1 MDALEECH
9 RKEFL
14 SQALGMCNFEKD
26 ELSKCLHTTR
36 VEDAKTRIRARLEK
50 QRAAEE
56 QRKKIEEDTYGKNGY
71 LRKVIEIEAK
81 KREKGQ

>member
-26 ELSKCLHTTR
+26 ELTKCLHTTR
-36 VEDAKTRIRARLEK
+36 VEDAKARIRIRLEK
-50 QRAAEE
+50 QKAAEE
-56 QRKKIEEDTYGKNGY
+56 LRKKIEEDAYGKNGY

-81 KREKGQ
+81 KRERGQ